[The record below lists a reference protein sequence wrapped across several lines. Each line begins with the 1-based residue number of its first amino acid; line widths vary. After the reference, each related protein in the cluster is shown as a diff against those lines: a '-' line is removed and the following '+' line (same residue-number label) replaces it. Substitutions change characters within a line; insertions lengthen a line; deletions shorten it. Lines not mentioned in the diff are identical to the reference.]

1 MRKGTICY
9 VDQNSGYGII
19 KDENEQKIQ
28 FFLMELQEEIRLN
41 DEIYF
46 EIALTARGLAATK
59 ICLANT
65 VELTPL

>member
-9 VDQNSGYGII
+9 VDQNSGHGII

-41 DEIYF
+41 DEISF
-46 EIALTARGLAATK
+46 EIELTARGLAATK
-59 ICLANT
+59 IHLANT
-65 VELTPL
+65 AELTS

>member
-9 VDQNSGYGII
+9 VDQNSGHGII

-41 DEIYF
+41 DEISFDRAYSKR
-46 EIALTARGLAATK
+46 TCCNK
-59 ICLANT
+59 NT
-65 VELTPL
+65 FS